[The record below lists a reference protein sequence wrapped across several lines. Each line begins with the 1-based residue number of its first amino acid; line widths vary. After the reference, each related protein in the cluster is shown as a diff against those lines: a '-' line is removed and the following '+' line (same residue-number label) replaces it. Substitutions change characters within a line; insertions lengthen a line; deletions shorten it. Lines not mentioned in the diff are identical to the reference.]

1 MKWIRN
7 LYTSHEWPG
16 SLQGNVPLM
25 MIVTDW
31 IDNEQSTLVPSS
43 KISVWL
49 TRETYGRV
57 FLVISEWEC
66 DRADYGNGV
75 WTKQLDQWPG
85 DPYDGAGPNRRQWDR
100 QTPLHRSRIHCT
112 VYLCVG
118 CPLQWVGHTGTAQE
132 ITVSGKRR
140 MNFYSFKRSLYIWIT
155 RLVSFSLRDPYK
167 SCGFYVIYRILRG
180 FHLFNNPLSTSP
192 VEELL
197 RYFPDVAVN

>member
-1 MKWIRN
+1 MNQKS
-7 LYTSHEWPG
+7 LYITW
-16 SLQGNVPLM
+16 M
-25 MIVTDW
+25 TWVTARKCALDDDSYRLDW
-31 IDNEQSTLVPSS
+31 QCTKYIGT
-43 KISVWL
+43 IFHYSVWL

-66 DRADYGNGV
+66 DRADYGIGV

-85 DPYDGAGPNRRQWDR
+85 DPYDGAGPNRCQWDR

-167 SCGFYVIYRILRG
+167 SCGFYVIYRI
-180 FHLFNNPLSTSP
+180 
-192 VEELL
+192 
-197 RYFPDVAVN
+197 